1 MHLYNFLRGEPCRFD
16 LEDGPHRGRLFQK
29 AMGKEKWRVFKDG
42 AKTGFTEG
50 LMHDFLL
57 DMEQARKDLLPD
69 TTDITKTLNAD
80 RVLDAS
86 GLTAEDLKLMHWYR
100 WVGVVEWVEGF
111 KPFARKGDSGALVYA
126 MKESAIVPLGI
137 HIGYSSNYPNCSF
150 SLALESFIIEG
161 RLHGLDLHFPYT

>member
-1 MHLYNFLRGEPCRFD
+1 MYLYNFLRGEPCRFD
-16 LEDGPHRGRLFQK
+16 LEDGPYRGRLFQK

-42 AKTGFTEG
+42 AKTGFTKG

-100 WVGVVEWVEGF
+100 
-111 KPFARKGDSGALVYA
+111 KGDSGTLVYA
-126 MKESAIVPLGI
+126 MEESTIVPLGI

-150 SLALESFIIEG
+150 FLALESFIIEG